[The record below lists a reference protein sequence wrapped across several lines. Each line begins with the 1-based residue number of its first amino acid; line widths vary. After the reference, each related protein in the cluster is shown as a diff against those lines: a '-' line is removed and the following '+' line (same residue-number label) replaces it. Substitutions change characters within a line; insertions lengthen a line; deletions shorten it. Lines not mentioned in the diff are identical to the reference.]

1 MNDWSDRWDR
11 VENNSQAIRRDRHA
25 ERSKKNC
32 PDVTKVEP
40 KWERQRSDV
49 LYSLAPRCVRGAS
62 RSLRASSSDE
72 FSWDSAPWS
81 SLSFFAKLQPP
92 HSLPLLFLF
101 GITWNKKKKKKT
113 TAACQ
118 MKFAFNCCFG
128 VTVVRLSACRA
139 EVTAAADSYLRG
151 CWRATGGA
159 RLLPFSS
166 GSISSRLGSTM
177 WLKPPSR
184 QREERDSFPVRAF
197 KIRQSTTNER
207 QHYSCLVRKSGKGN
221 VRIKDGTSVIA
232 SLN

>member
-1 MNDWSDRWDR
+1 MYCTHSPPGALEEHPGLSGPALQMSSPGTARLDPHYHSLQ
-11 VENNSQAIRRDRHA
+11 SSSLLTA
-25 ERSKKNC
+25 S
-32 PDVTKVEP
+32 PY
-40 KWERQRSDV
+40 SS
-49 LYSLAPRCVRGAS
+49 SLA
-62 RSLRASSSDE
+62 SL
-72 FSWDSAPWS
+72 
-81 SLSFFAKLQPP
+81 
-92 HSLPLLFLF
+92 
-101 GITWNKKKKKKT
+101 GTKKKKKKT